1 VTVAVV
7 GSLSLDSVDGGAP
20 RIGGCPYYAARALR
34 ALGVPAV
41 IVAKCAAPD
50 RQLLLPPLIRLGVP
64 VVWQD
69 SSASAAFSFS
79 YERERRTMTVEAIA
93 DPWTADELVGP
104 LRDVRWVHV
113 APLARSDFPVET
125 LAALARGRRVSLDG
139 QGLARPPRIGPLTL
153 DADYDAAVLRS
164 VSVLKLSEEE
174 AELLV
179 DGYDER
185 ALARLGV
192 REVVV
197 TLGSRGCIV
206 FADGVAEL
214 VRAHAV
220 RARDPTGAGDMFAT
234 GYLAA
239 RSSGAVP
246 TAAARRAAA
255 LVTDILSGRA
265 A

>member
-20 RIGGCPYYAARALR
+20 RIGGCPFYAARALR

-79 YERERRTMTVEAIA
+79 YESERRRMTVEAIA
-93 DPWTADELVGP
+93 DPWTPDELVGP

-113 APLARSDFPVET
+113 APLARSDFPAET

-139 QGLARPPRIGPLTL
+139 QGLVRPAQVGPLKL

-164 VSVLKLSEEE
+164 VSILKLSEEE

-179 DGYDER
+179 DGHDER

-206 FADGVAEL
+206 YADGVAEL

-220 RARDPTGAGDMFAT
+220 RASDPTGAGDSFAT
-234 GYLAA
+234 AYLAA
-239 RSSGAVP
+239 RSSGAAP

>member
-1 VTVAVV
+1 MTVAVV

-20 RIGGCPYYAARALR
+20 RIGGCPFYAARALR
-34 ALGVPAV
+34 VLGAPAL

-69 SSASAAFSFS
+69 SSVSTAFSFS
-79 YERERRTMTVEAIA
+79 YESERRRMTVEAIA
-93 DPWTADELVGP
+93 DPWTPAEVTGP
-104 LRDVRWVHV
+104 LADARWVHV
-113 APLARSDFPVET
+113 APLTRADFPAET
-125 LAALARGRRVSLDG
+125 LATLARGRRVSLDG
-139 QGLARPPRIGPLTL
+139 QGLARLPRVGPLTL
-153 DADYDAAVLRS
+153 DRDYDAAVLRS
-164 VSVLKLSEEE
+164 ISILKLSEEE

-185 ALARLGV
+185 ALAQLGV

-206 FADGVAEL
+206 YADGVAEL

-220 RARDPTGAGDMFAT
+220 PARDPTGAGDVFAT
-234 GYLAA
+234 AYLAA
-239 RSSGAVP
+239 RSTGAAP
-246 TAAARRAAA
+246 TSAARRAAA

>member
-1 VTVAVV
+1 MTVAVV

-20 RIGGCPYYAARALR
+20 RIGGCPFYAARALR
-34 ALGVPAV
+34 TLGAPAV
-41 IVAKCAAPD
+41 IIAKCAAPD
-50 RQLLLPPLIRLGVP
+50 RQLLLPPLIRQGVP

-69 SSASAAFSFS
+69 STASAAFSFS
-79 YERERRTMTVEAIA
+79 YENERRTMTVEAIA
-93 DPWTADELVGP
+93 DPWTPDQLIGP

-113 APLARSDFPVET
+113 APLARSDFSAET
-125 LAALARGRRVSLDG
+125 LTALAHGRRVSLDG
-139 QGLARPPRIGPLTL
+139 QGLVRPARIGPLML
-153 DADYDAAVLRS
+153 DADYDAGLLRS
-164 VSVLKLSEEE
+164 VSILKISEEE

-197 TLGSRGCIV
+197 TLGSQGCIV

-220 RARDPTGAGDMFAT
+220 HARDPTGAGDSFAT
-234 GYLAA
+234 AYLAA
-239 RSSGAVP
+239 RSSGAAP

-255 LVTDILSGRA
+255 LVSDILSGRA

>member
-1 VTVAVV
+1 MTVAVV

-20 RIGGCPYYAARALR
+20 RIGGCPFYAARALR
-34 ALGVPAV
+34 TLGAPAM

-79 YERERRTMTVEAIA
+79 YESERRTMTVEAIA
-93 DPWTADELVGP
+93 DPWTPDQLVGP
-104 LRDVRWVHV
+104 LKDVRWVHV
-113 APLARSDFPVET
+113 APLVRSDFPAET

-139 QGLARPPRIGPLTL
+139 QGLVRPARIGPLTL
-153 DADYDAAVLRS
+153 DADYDAALLRS
-164 VSVLKLSEEE
+164 VSILKISEEE

-197 TLGSRGCIV
+197 TLGSQGCIV

-220 RARDPTGAGDMFAT
+220 HARDPTGAGDSFAT
-234 GYLAA
+234 AYLAA
-239 RSSGAVP
+239 RSSGAAP

-255 LVTDILSGRA
+255 LVSDILSGRA

>member
-20 RIGGCPYYAARALR
+20 RIGGCPFYAARALR
-34 ALGVPAV
+34 TLGAPAM

-79 YERERRTMTVEAIA
+79 YESERRTMTVEAIA
-93 DPWTADELVGP
+93 DPWTPDQLVGP
-104 LRDVRWVHV
+104 LKDVRWVHV
-113 APLARSDFPVET
+113 APLARSDFPAET

-139 QGLARPPRIGPLTL
+139 QGLVRPARIGPLTL
-153 DADYDAAVLRS
+153 DADYDTALLRS
-164 VSVLKLSEEE
+164 VSILKISEEE

-197 TLGSRGCIV
+197 TLGSQGCIV

-220 RARDPTGAGDMFAT
+220 HARDPTGAGDSFAT
-234 GYLAA
+234 AYLAA
-239 RSSGAVP
+239 RSSGAAP
-246 TAAARRAAA
+246 TAAARRATA
-255 LVTDILSGRA
+255 LVSDILSGRA